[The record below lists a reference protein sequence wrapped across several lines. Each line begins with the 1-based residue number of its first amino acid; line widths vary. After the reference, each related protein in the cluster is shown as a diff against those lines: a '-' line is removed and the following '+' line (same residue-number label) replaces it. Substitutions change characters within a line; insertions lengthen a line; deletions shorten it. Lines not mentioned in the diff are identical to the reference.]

1 MGHIEDEKRR
11 ETEDPRH
18 GKEVSYCT
26 HVGMSKVNVKRVE
39 KPDKSRYV
47 FSRKVGTNQL
57 DRI

>member
-26 HVGMSKVNVKRVE
+26 HVGMSKLSVGRVE

-47 FSRKVGTNQL
+47 LGRKVGASQL